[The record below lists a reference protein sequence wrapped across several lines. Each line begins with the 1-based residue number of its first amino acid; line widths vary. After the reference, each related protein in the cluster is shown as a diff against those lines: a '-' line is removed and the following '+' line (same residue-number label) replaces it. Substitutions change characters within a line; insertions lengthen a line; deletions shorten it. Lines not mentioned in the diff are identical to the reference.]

1 MCVCAC
7 RVGWCTLVLGGLVRS
22 RVGAL
27 VRAPRWL
34 VRARARR
41 VRRRGGGLG
50 RCEGGMVEV
59 CIHVNG
65 ALPAGGGEGELG
77 SKKQHW
83 GDGGVM
89 WAVIAGP
96 Y

>member
-1 MCVCAC
+1 
-7 RVGWCTLVLGGLVRS
+7 
-22 RVGAL
+22 
-27 VRAPRWL
+27 
-34 VRARARR
+34 
-41 VRRRGGGLG
+41 
-50 RCEGGMVEV
+50 MVEV